1 MADEIVNEA
10 EPDAFSGLAE
20 PGRPRP
26 PPCQHETRG
35 RKRRG
40 VSLPKDLRFT
50 STSSD
55 TIEQYE
61 AQMGTDH
68 QAKVSFR
75 APARPNEL
83 TSKNMREHVSTAQVI
98 QTDQNSQ
105 QTVRDDPILGAIRG
119 KREGCLKQVFP
130 SRVVP
135 TLANLD
141 TSSHLPVDTVSR
153 DVWPCPILQST
164 EIREC
169 GNTEYWVQIDGTL
182 DWTNKH
188 SLAGFHDDLRQNG
201 TCLQDQRFNA
211 KSANCGTSLVSYVFG
226 YHPQQTDA
234 KHTNMYNEVSPV
246 GLLCEY
252 FSMKRNIGYCR
263 ILFTALLSR
272 ASRKW

>member
-1 MADEIVNEA
+1 M
-10 EPDAFSGLAE
+10 
-20 PGRPRP
+20 R
-26 PPCQHETRG
+26 

-40 VSLPKDLRFT
+40 RAAAVDVRDAGVTIDEPIQSKIPRHRHSQEESGIENRSLATGTPMSR
-50 STSSD
+50 
-55 TIEQYE
+55 
-61 AQMGTDH
+61 GTDDLSSL
-68 QAKVSFR
+68 A
-75 APARPNEL
+75 AGTPN
-83 TSKNMREHVSTAQVI
+83 
-98 QTDQNSQ
+98 
-105 QTVRDDPILGAIRG
+105 
-119 KREGCLKQVFP
+119 
-130 SRVVP
+130 
-135 TLANLD
+135 D
-141 TSSHLPVDTVSR
+141 TKPR
-153 DVWPCPILQST
+153 
-164 EIREC
+164 C

-272 ASRKW
+272 ASLKW